1 LLCKRIVVFQPVQRS
16 PADRLM
22 SFEEASSIVLEKRLV
37 DPLGKEFLDV

>member
-1 LLCKRIVVFQPVQRS
+1 
-16 PADRLM
+16 M